1 MCCSSWGV
9 DSASAPANNFS
20 KDLHAAFVAQIDVDA
35 TSIGRVLPVDLS
47 IVCDAESFL
56 ANLLTLAAA
65 DPTPSEAAIARLGA
79 LSALRSE
86 VCREMSPEKM
96 RDDSSPLKPQRVM
109 AELNRHMQGTID
121 LYVDMGNCTGWANHC
136 LWLSPPAR
144 IFVPCGLS
152 TMGWS
157 CGAVIGGKLA
167 RPERRALALLGD
179 GALLMNGTEINTA
192 AKYGIGVVYL
202 VLNDDSL
209 GMVNHGEHLQTGHP
223 LADGYYAL
231 GNPDL
236 VGFARSLGR
245 TLTPPTL
252 PRLSRL
258 RSRPRSRPRTRRA
271 ALR

>member
-1 MCCSSWGV
+1 
-9 DSASAPANNFS
+9 
-20 KDLHAAFVAQIDVDA
+20 
-35 TSIGRVLPVDLS
+35 
-47 IVCDAESFL
+47 
-56 ANLLTLAAA
+56 
-65 DPTPSEAAIARLGA
+65 
-79 LSALRSE
+79 
-86 VCREMSPEKM
+86 
-96 RDDSSPLKPQRVM
+96 M

-236 VGFARSLGR
+236 VGFARSLGADAYAADTSK
-245 TLTPPTL
+245 TLAAALAAAFTAADE
-252 PRLSRL
+252 
-258 RSRPRSRPRTRRA
+258 TRRPQVIVA
-271 ALR
+271 RIDPREVPPYGERFRSVAG